1 MGINLNVIYGVM
13 IPFIGTSLGAFCVYF
28 MKKDLSKGVERMLSG
43 FAAGV
48 MVAASIWSLLIPAM
62 EESSDMGRLAFIP
75 AVIGFWIGI
84 GFLLLMDHVIPHM
97 HAATNEVEGPKSSLS
112 RTTMLVLAVTLHNIP
127 EGMSIGVPLI
137 AGGMAKWKA
146 VLLTALSGAPTL
158 VGGALGAYL
167 GSGGD
172 ALVAIS
178 LALAAGAMLYVT
190 YCEILPQVILLN
202 QERGPAVFTIM
213 GIILGLLMVHAL

>member
-1 MGINLNVIYGVM
+1 MEGSAAHRPLRRAD
-13 IPFIGTSLGAFCVYF
+13 IG
-28 MKKDLSKGVERMLSG
+28 RQ
-43 FAAGV
+43 
-48 MVAASIWSLLIPAM
+48 
-62 EESSDMGRLAFIP
+62 
-75 AVIGFWIGI
+75 
-84 GFLLLMDHVIPHM
+84 
-97 HAATNEVEGPKSSLS
+97 
-112 RTTMLVLAVTLHNIP
+112 
-127 EGMSIGVPLI
+127 
-137 AGGMAKWKA
+137 
-146 VLLTALSGAPTL
+146 
-158 VGGALGAYL
+158 GALGAYL